1 VQRAGNV
8 TVAMPAPAWLTVEET
23 TSGQSRRWRGPAWS
37 LFGLAVATTIF
48 VVKIAH
54 RMPDYE
60 VYRTAAG
67 RVLAAEP
74 LYRESDGHWQ
84 FKYLPAFALVTS
96 PLAIVPD
103 RIARA
108 VWFAASLGLLVVLLR
123 TSASLIP
130 DRLYSRGFLIGATV
144 VLLGKFYAHELEM
157 GQVNILMAALIV
169 GAASS
174 MKRGN
179 EGIAGA
185 LVGCAIVVK
194 PYAIL
199 FAPYLGARRRRDS
212 VLVLAV
218 VLAAALI
225 LPAAVYGVDGNARL
239 LADWWET
246 VTRSTAPN
254 LNNTNNV
261 SALAVSS
268 RALGPDGPAPL
279 LAALAIGALLATAVF
294 VFVRRGPISSPEGL
308 EMALLLTTIPL
319 ITPQGWDYVFLLAT
333 PGVMYLVNY
342 RKQLPPAVRL
352 AVVAALL
359 IVAFSI
365 YDLIGHRAYTTFMA
379 WSIIPVCYVVQIVGM
394 AVLRARGIA

>member
-1 VQRAGNV
+1 
-8 TVAMPAPAWLTVEET
+8 
-23 TSGQSRRWRGPAWS
+23 
-37 LFGLAVATTIF
+37 
-48 VVKIAH
+48 
-54 RMPDYE
+54 
-60 VYRTAAG
+60 
-67 RVLAAEP
+67 
-74 LYRESDGHWQ
+74 
-84 FKYLPAFALVTS
+84 
-96 PLAIVPD
+96 
-103 RIARA
+103 
-108 VWFAASLGLLVVLLR
+108 
-123 TSASLIP
+123 
-130 DRLYSRGFLIGATV
+130 
-144 VLLGKFYAHELEM
+144 
-157 GQVNILMAALIV
+157 MAALIV
-169 GAASS
+169 GAAWS

-179 EGIAGA
+179 EAIAGA

-199 FAPYLGARRRRDS
+199 FAPYLGARRRFDS
-212 VLVLAV
+212 VLVLTV

-225 LPAAVYGVDGNARL
+225 LPAVVYGVDGNARL

-268 RALGPDGPAPL
+268 RALGPGGPAPL
-279 LAALAIGALLATAVF
+279 LAALAIGALLATAVL

-308 EMALLLTTIPL
+308 EMALLLTMIPL
-319 ITPQGWDYVFLLAT
+319 IAPQGWDYVFLVAT

-342 RKQLPPAVRL
+342 REQLPRAVRL

-379 WSIIPVCYVVQIVGM
+379 WSIIPLCYVVQIVGM
-394 AVLRARGIA
+394 AVLRVRRIA